1 MTLDNSNNYVIEKD
15 NSKRSRKYNAVKLP
29 LQLNESMIPK
39 YVVYYKECYNREK
52 QLYRE
57 FFKIEKH
64 PIILTKK
71 IYTSSKS
78 NKISILEKLEQIKTI
93 LEKIE
98 NDELNKDNESKEINE
113 CKLFHNEDQKN
124 NKIIMPKY
132 ISLKQ
137 NLTDNNKYYLMYDK
151 KTNSQRLTL
160 KTLYTKDVLLKDNLS
175 NFLQKIDE
183 KFYKNNNL
191 NSNIDNNEEILL
203 E

>member
-64 PIILTKK
+64 PKIQTKK

-93 LEKIE
+93 LENIE
-98 NDELNKDNESKEINE
+98 NDELNQDNESKEINE
-113 CKLFHNEDQKN
+113 CKEDNEDQKN

-175 NFLQKIDE
+175 NFLQKIEE